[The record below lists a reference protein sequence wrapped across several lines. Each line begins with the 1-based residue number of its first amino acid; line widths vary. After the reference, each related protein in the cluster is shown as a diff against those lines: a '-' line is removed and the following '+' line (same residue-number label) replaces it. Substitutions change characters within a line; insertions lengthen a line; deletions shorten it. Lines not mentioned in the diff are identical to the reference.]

1 MDGSFL
7 EKPSDFSIEDIGGF
21 SRDGRVAR
29 SNTLPS
35 RSMFAPSRFVT
46 FPDYIIVTLTSANFP
61 VIVFRVSQSATQ
73 LQR

>member
-21 SRDGRVAR
+21 SRDGRVTK
-29 SNTLPS
+29 SNPLP
-35 RSMFAPSRFVT
+35 RSMFVPGRFVT
-46 FPDYIIVTLTSANFP
+46 FPNDINVPLTSGNFP
-61 VIVFRVSQSATQ
+61 LTALRVSQSATQ